1 MLSKQMNNANKKLAI
16 NKLIPLLNDL
26 PPRHSHFYCP
36 CSLFKQKISY
46 SLIFY
51 YLVLHEPALNVEC
64 KFNAY
69 SLKY

>member
-1 MLSKQMNNANKKLAI
+1 MLTKNWLLI

-26 PPRHSHFYCP
+26 SPRHSHFCCP

-51 YLVLHEPALNVEC
+51 YLGLHELNVEC
-64 KFNAY
+64 KFNVY